1 MKGLFGG
8 CGKSE
13 ELRQFGEKVGT
24 QRRRYLVAC
33 DLEEARCH
41 TGRAKLAGDLFG
53 LSGIAINVAGNVDQ
67 GDLKFRRFGE

>member
-8 CGKSE
+8 CGESK
-13 ELRQFGEKVGT
+13 ELRQFKEKVCT

-41 TGRAKLAGDLFG
+41 TGGAEFAGDLFG
-53 LSGIAINVAGNVDQ
+53 LSGIASDVAGNVDQ
-67 GDLKFRRFGE
+67 GDLKLWRLGE